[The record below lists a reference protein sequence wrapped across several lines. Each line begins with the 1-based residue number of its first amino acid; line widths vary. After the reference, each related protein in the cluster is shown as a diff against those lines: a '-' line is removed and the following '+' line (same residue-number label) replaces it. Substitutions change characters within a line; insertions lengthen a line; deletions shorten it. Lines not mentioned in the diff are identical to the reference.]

1 MVRERHLLR
10 PAGGVFNRLFRPAG
24 DVFMCCTNWLR
35 TPPIGNIQ
43 HQSVDEI
50 WNGEKAQEIRRS
62 ILDGSFKYCD
72 HNGCPFLQTISFEVQ
87 RREKVVDAELMTI
100 IKNELT
106 ILPYGPREINCG
118 YDRSCNLSCPSC
130 RTDIFIESANK
141 KEILEVQSK
150 LENEA
155 LKEAHILTISGS
167 GDPFGSPFYRKW
179 LQTMNRGKMPHLKQI
194 LIHTNAQLLTP
205 KMWST
210 IPKEKQKLIK
220 SAIISIDAT
229 RSETYSVNRRGGNFE
244 RLLENLEFISRLR
257 KRGPI
262 KHVKISMVVQKNNFM
277 EMPDFIL
284 LGKRYNFDNV
294 YFSKLANWAPFSEE
308 EYIDRAIHLP
318 DHPSHSKL
326 IDMLKNKIFCEPLVD
341 LGNLSGLIPNKN
353 YVRIRKFIAQK
364 GRMSKLI
371 TRLGKRIVRKMTTA

>member
-1 MVRERHLLR
+1 MSKKKDLFCSNPFRRFIVSGR
-10 PAGGVFNRLFRPAG
+10 RLFRKRGLNTTPFFRPAG
-24 DVFMCCTNWLR
+24 DVFMCCNLK
-35 TPPIGNIQ
+35 TPPIGNLQ
-43 HQSVDEI
+43 YQSTEEI
-50 WNGEKAQEIRRS
+50 WNSKNAQEIRRS

-72 HNGCPFLQTISFEVQ
+72 HNGCPFLQTVSCEVQ
-87 RREKVVDAELMTI
+87 RREKVVDAELMNI

-167 GDPFGSPFYRKW
+167 GDPFGSPFHRRW
-179 LQTMNRGKMPHLKQI
+179 LQTTSNGKMPHLKQI
-194 LIHTNAQLLTP
+194 LLHTNAQLWTP

-229 RSETYSVNRRGGNFE
+229 RTETYSVNRRGGNFE
-244 RLLENLEFISRLR
+244 RLLENLEFISALR
-257 KRGPI
+257 KHGPLE
-262 KHVKISMVVQKNNFM
+262 HVKISMLVQMNNFM
-277 EMPDFIL
+277 EMPDFIR
-284 LGKRYNFDNV
+284 LGKRYNFDIV
-294 YFSKLANWAPFSEE
+294 FFKKLINWGTFSEE
-308 EYIDRAIHLP
+308 EYRDRAIHLRE
-318 DHPSHSKL
+318 HPRNMEL
-326 IDMLKNKIFCEPLVD
+326 IDMLNNDIFRDPIAH
-341 LGNLSGLIPNKN
+341 LGNLRGLLPTK
-353 YVRIRKFIAQK
+353 
-364 GRMSKLI
+364 
-371 TRLGKRIVRKMTTA
+371 